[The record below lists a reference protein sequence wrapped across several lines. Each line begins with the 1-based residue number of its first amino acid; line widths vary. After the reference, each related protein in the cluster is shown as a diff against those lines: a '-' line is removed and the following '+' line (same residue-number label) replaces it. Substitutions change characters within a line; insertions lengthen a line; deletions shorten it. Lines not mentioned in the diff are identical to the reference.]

1 MSRLLR
7 FLVLIGFVMVLAAC
21 GGASSNGGSDAS
33 GDSGSNGDSGAS
45 SVPAGDDPAAVALA
59 LLAAVYNND
68 QDAFAS
74 VSCAELQAGMDAF
87 AGVQL
92 PGDGTFDVS
101 GLQAEVAN
109 QTDNQAEITVT
120 GSVKLTLTVGGQTT
134 TTDVDINT
142 ITLTLKN
149 ENGWKYCG

>member
-7 FLVLIGFVMVLAAC
+7 FFVLIGFVMALAAC
-21 GGASSNGGSDAS
+21 GGASSSGGGDAS
-33 GDSGSNGDSGAS
+33 GDSSSNGDSGAS

-68 QDAFAS
+68 QDAFAAL
-74 VSCAELQAGMDAF
+74 SCAELQAGMDAF

-101 GLQAEVAN
+101 GLQAEVTS
-109 QTDNQAEITVT
+109 QDDSQAEITLT
-120 GSVKLTLTVGGQTT
+120 GLVKLILTVGGQAT

-142 ITLTLKN
+142 ITITLKN